1 VTARILDVTPAA
13 YHRLPGF
20 SASLAKVL
28 ITKSAA
34 HARDVYER
42 KLEAIEAEDETE
54 DGLSD
59 DQQKRRDNGTIQHAL
74 LLGKG
79 AERIKVIPAA
89 LLAANGAYSTKA
101 SKAARDEARAAGQ
114 IPVKEH
120 EVEIHERVA
129 DAIRTR
135 IIAAGHVLDGTSELG
150 IAWTESTPS
159 GDVDCRAMLDH
170 VVMWGIAG
178 ERPFDG
184 ETAPGA
190 IIYDLKIVGDAHPDR
205 CERTAENLGYAIQA
219 AAYTRA
225 LTALYPKLG
234 GRIDFRFLFVES
246 RRPFALW
253 DPSLS
258 GPFREIGERRWVR
271 AVHAWAKGVATG
283 RWPDYRTPDR
293 VEITAP
299 MWTLRAEGYQPED
312 F

>member
-1 VTARILDVTPAA
+1 MTARILEVDPAT
-13 YHRLPGF
+13 YHKLPGF

-34 HARDVYER
+34 HAWDVHQR
-42 KLEAIEAEDETE
+42 RLEQIEAEDESDE
-54 DGLSD
+54 DVTD
-59 DQQKRRDNGTIQHAL
+59 EKRKRLENGTIQHAL

-79 AERIKVIPAA
+79 GERIKIIPKE
-89 LLAANGAYSTKA
+89 LLSSNGAYGTA
-101 SKAARDEARAAGQ
+101 AAKAARDGARAAGM

-129 DAIRTR
+129 DAIRQR
-135 IIAAGHVLDGTSELG
+135 IAGAGHVLDGTSEHA

-159 GDVDCRAMLDH
+159 GDVECRAMLDH
-170 VVMWGIAG
+170 VVMWGVDG
-178 ERPFDG
+178 HPFDG

-225 LTALYPKLG
+225 LTALHPKLG

-246 RRPFALW
+246 KRPYALW
-253 DPSLS
+253 DPSLA
-258 GPFREIGERRWVR
+258 GAFREIGERRWLR
-271 AVHAWAKGVATG
+271 AVNAWAEGLATG

-299 MWTLRAEGYQPED
+299 IWTLRAEGYQPED